1 MSVIRGCQPLAL
13 GGLYV
18 IVAFTVARRRRE
30 IGIRSALGARPHR
43 LLGSVLGRVAVQLA
57 LGIVAGLV
65 VASVL
70 DRLVGG
76 EFLTGRNGL
85 LLTGVA
91 GVMVLA
97 GMLAGWG
104 PAREGLRVQPSEALR
119 GE

>member
-1 MSVIRGCQPLAL
+1 
-13 GGLYV
+13 
-18 IVAFTVARRRRE
+18 
-30 IGIRSALGARPHR
+30 
-43 LLGSVLGRVAVQLA
+43 
-57 LGIVAGLV
+57 
-65 VASVL
+65 VL

-91 GVMVLA
+91 GAMVLA